1 MVPGVPAS
9 RNTLRGNVRDER
21 VDPLVAVAT
30 RRPLVGR
37 AVDSSCVRL
46 GFGQPV
52 PTSSQPKA
60 AQVLVLVVDLADV
73 GDRATGGVLER
84 PVGSAGAVRRV
95 LICDDGSRAALA
107 ALLVDNRGRGDTVDA
122 VICVQDQPVELDR
135 ALQHAA
141 VGEAYV
147 SSSAARLLFDL
158 FRSERSSSRRA
169 QVVRLTVRE
178 ADVARCLAQGVTAK
192 GTATVLGISLK
203 TVEAHRS
210 TVFRKLGVGT
220 AAEAA
225 AVVFSDPS
233 IVGGLR

>member
-1 MVPGVPAS
+1 
-9 RNTLRGNVRDER
+9 LQLH
-21 VDPLVAVAT
+21 PLA
-30 RRPLVGR
+30 G
-37 AVDSSCVRL
+37 
-46 GFGQPV
+46 
-52 PTSSQPKA
+52 
-60 AQVLVLVVDLADV
+60 DLADL

-192 GTATVLGISLK
+192 GTATALGISLK

-225 AVVFSDPS
+225 AVVLNDPS